1 MPDAMCLF
9 HGSAFQIY
17 TKFVQDSDFQY
28 LQNNIDE
35 VCIGIGEDED
45 MRIVG
50 TKKFQYFQSRW
61 YLSNNYIN
69 WMIIMWRY
77 DTYQRNALKHLIDL
91 LQGHTLIL
99 QLAKALVSDV
109 FPPLVRLQNK
119 A

>member
-1 MPDAMCLF
+1 MSLHAQTTFLVKIRRVRYNISNQMPDAMCLF

-69 WMIIMWRY
+69 
-77 DTYQRNALKHLIDL
+77 
-91 LQGHTLIL
+91 
-99 QLAKALVSDV
+99 
-109 FPPLVRLQNK
+109 
-119 A
+119 